1 MSDFKCDNSRRL
13 PIHQLN
19 KLDVCDISRY
29 DIFPLSV
36 IQAIFDATS
45 GIRLDSIL
53 SAMNFLFI
61 PYAGS
66 DEATRLQIP
75 LKGRHRSLII
85 SYIDY
90 DKNIHIE
97 QYVNDCFRDASWKCN
112 KNWKCPFTEG
122 TFILNVGDE
131 KLTELLIPIFNQYI
145 RSEQFINL
153 VAQAVFNWL
162 NTNGET
168 VFRKVINEELDKR
181 KLVYYDTIQKKYQVF
196 CYNEN
201 IPDYSLKDDRAWYS
215 IIGIDNDS
223 YLTTIP
229 TYGNNNNHPD
239 REDVQESMKILA
251 KDYITIEFANYIPN
265 KDAIYY
271 DPTFKLFDENNNEVE
286 VIKLSVGKYRF
297 VPDANINVYNI
308 KVYKLNIS

>member
-53 SAMNFLFI
+53 SAINFLFI

-97 QYVNDCFRDASWKCN
+97 QYVSDCFRDASWKCD

-131 KLTELLIPIFNQYI
+131 KLTELLTPIFNNYI
-145 RSEQFINL
+145 GSEQFINL
-153 VAQAVFNWL
+153 ATQAIFNWL
-162 NTNGET
+162 NTSGEI
-168 VFRKVINEELDKR
+168 VIRKVINEELDKR
-181 KLVYYDTIQKKYQVF
+181 NLVYYK
-196 CYNEN
+196 NEN
-201 IPDYSLKDDRAWYS
+201 
-215 IIGIDNDS
+215 N
-223 YLTTIP
+223 
-229 TYGNNNNHPD
+229 
-239 REDVQESMKILA
+239 Q
-251 KDYITIEFANYIPN
+251 
-265 KDAIYY
+265 
-271 DPTFKLFDENNNEVE
+271 
-286 VIKLSVGKYRF
+286 
-297 VPDANINVYNI
+297 
-308 KVYKLNIS
+308 